1 MAFAFG
7 LVGTV
12 VLEEAV
18 VLDTKFDHGAFVVV
32 GRSLVGA
39 DALPTAEAE
48 ELLAVPTPG
57 GRRSLSRCA
66 AGLERVVSVTLAASL
81 GCLRVNELIN

>member
-1 MAFAFG
+1 MAFDSG
-7 LVGTV
+7 LV
-12 VLEEAV
+12 EAL
-18 VLDTKFDHGAFVVV
+18 VLDTKFAYGAFIVV

-39 DALPTAEAE
+39 DDLHTAEAE

-66 AGLERVVSVTLAASL
+66 AGLERVASVTLAASF